1 MTVFLHNRRYRIL
14 TLASFISMLGSTLFN
29 IVFVIYARG
38 MPNAK
43 LAVSIASVVATLPFL
58 LDIIAG
64 YLADETNHHFHSMMV
79 VKCGQAA
86 LFLGLSGLIA
96 FHPSWWVFTFLLL
109 INIVSDFAGSYS
121 SFVSLA
127 VIKDVVTAD
136 DLAEARGF
144 ESGVGATVSLVGGL
158 AGAGVIA
165 ALHYNYV
172 LFGLLNAT
180 SFIVA
185 FLILWVARYRFRQI
199 KSSQFQHHV
208 AFLGVSGEIRR
219 FFTTSM
225 KNLKLL
231 KTFSTVTG
239 FMVAF
244 SIVNFIGSGQSTL
257 LSLSYIQEK
266 KLLFG
271 NFGYTV
277 ALIDLVESV
286 GMILGSFMP
295 MKRVAWLSIPANLT
309 LVIGVSG
316 VISANLLWLQNRYI
330 LVTCIL
336 VNGVL
341 IGLLN
346 PRIQAEMITE
356 LPEESIGSIL
366 SVFYTV
372 IQLTVPGGAIVFAF
386 LANGWTVAIAWFG
399 LVVAIVVG
407 LLYAE
412 ILRRRLTRA

>member
-38 MPNAK
+38 MSNAK
-43 LAVSIASVVATLPFL
+43 LAVSIASIVATLPFL

-144 ESGVGATVSLVGGL
+144 ESGVGSTISLVGGL
-158 AGAGVIA
+158 AGAGLIA

-172 LFGLLNAT
+172 LFGLLNAA

-185 FLILWVARYRFRQI
+185 FLILWGARQHFRQI
-199 KSSQFQHHV
+199 KSSQFQQHV
-208 AFLGVSGEIRR
+208 AFLGVRGEIRH

-257 LSLSYIQEK
+257 LNLSYIQEK

-286 GMILGSFMP
+286 GMILGSFTP
-295 MKRVAWLSIPANLT
+295 MKRVAWLSIPANLS

-316 VISANLLWLQNRYI
+316 VISANLLWLQSREI
-330 LVTCIL
+330 LVACIL

-386 LANGWTVAIAWFG
+386 LANGWTIAIAWLG
-399 LVVAIVVG
+399 LVVAIGGG

-412 ILRRRLTRA
+412 ILRRRLG